1 MSKHNLTEFFE
12 LIKLNIQLK
21 PLQLAI
27 QIIYLYF
34 IIKDWYIKDTIKII
48 PPPLN
53 YELIDDDNNFRDI
66 YYTLNGTNISLVEF
80 QYPEKINNNNND
92 NSCIDAIEGLISE
105 RIGVYAVYINTDT
118 DIYIIFIF
126 HFYKKVILIDVSNL
140 NILEFGTINDCIHH
154 VDSHNIRYKY
164 QLLKVI
170 NRIWA

>member
-80 QYPEKINNNNND
+80 QYPEKINNNND